1 MIICGETPLTVI
13 RDLINMDR
21 RLRRKDL
28 LSVLLAVLLVLSG
41 CLTLNPAI
49 TVVDSDTTV
58 FENITVTESW
68 SSQRVRAEATFSTSP
83 DANNVTRLTVID
95 ESGKPFSSIE
105 RVAGQT
111 RIIFELPVNQNVTLV
126 ATDVPNGTT
135 IETLNITTSGDT
147 VP

>member
-1 MIICGETPLTVI
+1 
-13 RDLINMDR
+13 MDR
-21 RLRRKDL
+21 RLCRKDL
-28 LSVLLAVLLVLSG
+28 LSVLLAVLFVLSG
-41 CLTLNPAI
+41 CLTLNPTIEVA
-49 TVVDSDTTV
+49 DSNTTV

-68 SSQRVRAEATFSTSP
+68 SSQEVRAKATFSTSP
-83 DANNVTRLTVID
+83 DANNVTRITVID